1 MALRD
6 GHRRPVGDLHVDGHH
21 EVVVEVEVAVLAEVH
36 RLGADRARGD
46 DGHTGIGE
54 SRAELVRE
62 VVDVRR
68 PLPRHAGRGGCVV
81 GGGRRRVARG
91 GIGPFGVGIRRGA
104 PDERE
109 RADEEHEREG
119 RGGAVHGVSSVVV
132 DA

>member
-1 MALRD
+1 MLFD
-6 GHRRPVGDLHVDGHH
+6 DYDDSGYT
-21 EVVVEVEVAVLAEVH
+21 VENSVS
-36 RLGADRARGD
+36 
-46 DGHTGIGE
+46 IGGVSSTTPIE
-54 SRAELVRE
+54 IPP

-81 GGGRRRVARG
+81 SGGRRRVARG
-91 GIGPFGVGIRRGA
+91 GIGPFGVGVRRGA